1 MQRMTVR
8 DIDEERFFKI
18 PKVLNED
25 DYYKKLPVMARY
37 LYGVMLDR
45 FSLSKSRNWIN
56 KHGEVYFIFKQ
67 KALAELL
74 NVSVTTIKKCI
85 NQLKEH
91 QLIES
96 ETTLTVNLYYISFP
110 MPKTT
115 ANICPTIGSIDLT
128 NSQNVAN
135 NSDTDIRKTY
145 KNETEYLHHTTSDG
159 VVLIDILRNFSLN
172 TFKKDIRNHK
182 GVYDLEEYSYMDSE
196 MVIEFLE
203 ENITKYDWCNLDY
216 LETIQAR
223 TNI

>member
-1 MQRMTVR
+1 MKRMTFR
-8 DIDEERFFKI
+8 DIDEERFFKV

-56 KHGEVYFIFKQ
+56 DRGEVYFIFKQ

-85 NQLKEH
+85 SELKEH
-91 QLIES
+91 KLIES

-115 ANICPTIGSIDLT
+115 ANICPTSGIFDPT
-128 NSQNVAN
+128 NSQNATN
-135 NSDTDIRKTY
+135 NSDTDVRETY
-145 KNETEYLHHTTSDG
+145 KSETEYLHHTLYDG
-159 VVLIDILRNFSLN
+159 CVLINILKNFSLN
-172 TFKKDIRNHK
+172 TFNRDIRKHK

-196 MVIEFLE
+196 AFVEFLE
-203 ENITKYDWCNLDY
+203 ENITKYEWCNLDY

-223 TNI
+223 VM